1 MSATSGGLR
10 FWGVRDW
17 IFRGPKYDH
26 FSPQRGQFNQA
37 SFGAV
42 SSQFYQANEPGARV
56 HLFRSSQQDFG
67 NLPKAGVSGAG
78 RSKFYLI
85 IRHWSVRMLF

>member
-10 FWGVRDW
+10 FWGFRDR

-26 FSPQRGQFNQA
+26 FSPQRG
-37 SFGAV
+37 
-42 SSQFYQANEPGARV
+42 QFYQANEPGARV